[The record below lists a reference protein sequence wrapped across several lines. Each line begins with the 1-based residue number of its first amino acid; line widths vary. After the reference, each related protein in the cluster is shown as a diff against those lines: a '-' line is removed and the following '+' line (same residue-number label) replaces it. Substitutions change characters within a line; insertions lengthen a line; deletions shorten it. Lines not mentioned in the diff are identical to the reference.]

1 MSVLISM
8 LFLTFCWR
16 SIEEDDVLSQA
27 HACEATIVYTGGC
40 PPRAGRSRR
49 VPLSGRKVETV
60 AIRCPVQRTRI
71 KATKKETFT
80 ACGEESTYQGTYTG
94 VAFRASLEIPLISLG
109 EKSKV
114 MDPNSVLSLPRAPED
129 WVERNGEDC
138 PLFWGE
144 SKPIALWCAILDE
157 WKVQAVLDCSP
168 GSGALMEAALTRC
181 ILYHGLCVELS
192 LSQHQNTQI
201 ETSIISE
208 CLACSTA
215 PTPATA
221 LLHASVCLVPAKAKV
236 TTKNISSGFRPLL
249 TALPAGSLPWKVVR
263 CFQRR
268 MLQQ

>member
-1 MSVLISM
+1 
-8 LFLTFCWR
+8 
-16 SIEEDDVLSQA
+16 
-27 HACEATIVYTGGC
+27 
-40 PPRAGRSRR
+40 
-49 VPLSGRKVETV
+49 
-60 AIRCPVQRTRI
+60 
-71 KATKKETFT
+71 
-80 ACGEESTYQGTYTG
+80 
-94 VAFRASLEIPLISLG
+94 
-109 EKSKV
+109 

-168 GSGALMEAALTRC
+168 GSGALMEAALTRG

-192 LSQHQNTQI
+192 LSRHQNTQI